1 MHMCIQR
8 KRGGANVTPFQLTGL
23 GVQRGSQTKPVL
35 NFYKKKVA
43 NISANKPMAD
53 VEKQIKAAMG
63 SL

>member
-1 MHMCIQR
+1 
-8 KRGGANVTPFQLTGL
+8 L